1 MANLLINQ
9 GTNSAINFDLSGT
22 VNTQVVGIGYGTVS
36 TIGTLP
42 NLPGGSIVVTAATI
56 SSLPNIPGGSVVQ
69 TAGTVNTGTINTGTI
84 NLGTVVGKDANAA
97 AQTGNPVTTGGTD
110 SGGTVYTLRLD
121 TKGQQF
127 IGGGTVDTLTTVA
140 NLTNGSVRITVGTIT
155 VLPNLPQGSIN
166 VTAGTVNAGT
176 INTGTINA
184 GTINLGTVVGK
195 DANAAAQTGNPLAV
209 GGTDSGGTVR
219 TIKVDSGG
227 LLRTGLD
234 SGTITVLARY
244 FRINVTGIATGTVA
258 GIIELFTHPAHLQ
271 NTTIGNGIN
280 LSSWNGVQLSVG
292 GTIADAINGTS
303 PIIAAENTVYN
314 GATWDRA
321 RSLVGAASNGG
332 TGVAAVAQAFPS
344 FKFITGAGTTTV
356 KSGAGVIHTLNIGS
370 ILGAGT
376 LYNSAGTSANI
387 IWTAT
392 TPNPQ
397 TLTFDVAYGSLTYA
411 GSGATNVTIVYY

>member
-97 AQTGNPVTTGGTD
+97 AQTGNPVATGGTD

-195 DANAAAQTGNPLAV
+195 DANAAAQTGNPLAI

-234 SGTITVLARY
+234 SGTITVLPNTPGGTLGLVTTVSNLTNGS
-244 FRINVTGIATGTVA
+244 INVTAGTVNAGTINTGT
-258 GIIELFTHPAHLQ
+258 
-271 NTTIGNGIN
+271 IN
-280 LSSWNGVQLSVG
+280 A
-292 GTIADAINGTS
+292 GTINAGTIN
-303 PIIAAENTVYN
+303 
-314 GATWDRA
+314 
-321 RSLVGAASNGG
+321 
-332 TGVAAVAQAFPS
+332 
-344 FKFITGAGTTTV
+344 AGTTNGTV
-356 KSGAGVIHTLNIGS
+356 VNNWGLFKSPLQ
-370 ILGAGT
+370 LF
-376 LYNSAGTSANI
+376 
-387 IWTAT
+387 
-392 TPNPQ
+392 Q
-397 TLTFDVAYGSLTYA
+397 T
-411 GSGATNVTIVYY
+411 